1 MELSTDRQHGVVAIA
16 DDMLTGACD
25 PMTSASAHGDGSA
38 SRRRAGEW
46 GTGAMSDRNAFR
58 IVEPIMQRPS
68 QPHMNSATYFLAI
81 LPTCQP
87 YHTQA
92 NIKDD
97 LRGGVL
103 ELKVNYEMLHPRCDH
118 W

>member
-1 MELSTDRQHGVVAIA
+1 
-16 DDMLTGACD
+16 
-25 PMTSASAHGDGSA
+25 
-38 SRRRAGEW
+38 
-46 GTGAMSDRNAFR
+46 
-58 IVEPIMQRPS
+58 
-68 QPHMNSATYFLAI
+68 MNSATYFLAI

-103 ELKVNYEMLHPRCDH
+103 ELKVNSEMLHPRCDH